1 MPAIADTPRF
11 TLARTSANAWYIRD
25 GRDEKNPV
33 VAMIHQGR
41 RDPVKTEAM
50 IRVMVDALN
59 TEAARRSA
67 RAQAAPTATF

>member
-1 MPAIADTPRF
+1 MSARSDTPRF

-59 TEAARRSA
+59 SESARRSA
-67 RAQAAPTATF
+67 RAQAAQTAEF